1 VTVPQLVQRSLV
13 ELQRLPGARIEPQ
26 ALAAA
31 DARLLDAFDQLGR
44 QGQLLPPEPAPLP
57 RAACDLDA
65 ADIRIIDDGWLQA
78 YSLGEG
84 SADGEWQRAP
94 LTMPAALRISAT
106 EPAPAVVAVLSNPL
120 DQGKQARLQVR
131 LRSHAVC
138 NGDLHPLL
146 GFSGPHGRWV
156 WDGHAASAA
165 SWPVATREQPLPK
178 AGPGSAIAE
187 ETSPELQRLE
197 FEVCGLRDEGEVVGG
212 QQILVSVWP
221 ATQWWLELA
230 RAMPAAQTL
239 LPGLR
244 PWARGITRC
253 RIERDGAAQ
262 DAARLKQQFEDGLD
276 AAVAVGVQSLAAAW
290 EALPGLAQPRCE
302 ALLGLL
308 VGKAAATW
316 GWRFGAGGLAGPALM
331 RLLARLDLD
340 GCNAD
345 LQLGGELAL
354 SGTKS
359 RITLHL
365 AGQAGL
371 RQVLRREILAP
382 ALPEVML
389 PAVAR
394 WSFPVR
400 LSLEPLASESGC
412 LLQLAGPVTGAL
424 VGEAGL
430 RPCTKGSSGWEWFA
444 GLRLEPVVAPFQL
457 TDPLLGSM
465 TLRQPLL
472 PALVLVD
479 WSLG

>member
-1 VTVPQLVQRSLV
+1 
-13 ELQRLPGARIEPQ
+13 
-26 ALAAA
+26 
-31 DARLLDAFDQLGR
+31 
-44 QGQLLPPEPAPLP
+44 
-57 RAACDLDA
+57 
-65 ADIRIIDDGWLQA
+65 
-78 YSLGEG
+78 
-84 SADGEWQRAP
+84 
-94 LTMPAALRISAT
+94 
-106 EPAPAVVAVLSNPL
+106 
-120 DQGKQARLQVR
+120 
-131 LRSHAVC
+131 
-138 NGDLHPLL
+138 
-146 GFSGPHGRWV
+146 
-156 WDGHAASAA
+156 
-165 SWPVATREQPLPK
+165 VATREQALPK

-197 FEVCGLRDEGEVVGG
+197 FEVCGLRDEGEAIAS

-244 PWARGITRC
+244 PWTRGITRC

-262 DAARLKQQFEDGLD
+262 DAALLKQQFEDGLD

-302 ALLGLL
+302 AQLGLL

-340 GCNAD
+340 GCIAD
-345 LQLGGELAL
+345 LQLGGELSL
-354 SGTKS
+354 SGTRS
-359 RITLHL
+359 RISLHV

-371 RQVLRREILAP
+371 RQALRRETLAP

-394 WSFPVR
+394 WSFPVQ

-412 LLQLAGPVTGAL
+412 LLQLAGPATGAL

-444 GLRLEPVVAPFQL
+444 VLRLEPVVAPFQL